1 MHVVSVAI
9 FMPRPRARAREG
21 VSTALLMPG
30 TGKSCAAS
38 SRKQLCKQKSLQRL
52 TRLAERL
59 GAPSGRVC
67 IFLLSTLRSRA
78 SSGYIRALLDFSND
92 MPPSWRARTSEE
104 KDLWLCDFVLE
115 QLEENVPPSRLRTL
129 LAALQKI
136 GLGKFRMPWR
146 VLEGWTT
153 LLPPTQAAALPEAVL
168 RAFCSILVAS
178 HEHVVAT
185 VLVLCYFGVLRV
197 SEALR
202 LSPADVYF
210 VDGAVLLYLAR
221 TKRGMEETV
230 FVQDVFVAR
239 WLRWY
244 LATSAS
250 SKLPNVFLPCS
261 YCRIQRQLEFC
272 SAHLG
277 LSTVRFTSHSC
288 RRGGATRLYMRNW
301 PIESIALFGR
311 WKNVRSCHE
320 YLRRGE
326 VFLMRLRGEA
336 SNASWDLVDVFS
348 DGVWRVWR
356 VTARQLSVLG
366 L

>member
-1 MHVVSVAI
+1 
-9 FMPRPRARAREG
+9 MPRPRARAREG
-21 VSTALLMPG
+21 ASTALLMPG

-92 MPPSWRARTSEE
+92 VPPSWRARTSEE

-115 QLEENVPPSRLRTL
+115 QLEENVPPSRMRTL

-230 FVQDVFVAR
+230 FIQDVFVDR

-244 LATSAS
+244 LVSCNQCKFQIAKYVSALLVRSDSAPAGILQCAPRSEHSPVHFPLVSTGWGNTSLHAQLADRVHRS
-250 SKLPNVFLPCS
+250 LREVEERPQLP
-261 YCRIQRQLEFC
+261 RISPQGRSLFD
-272 SAHLG
+272 AIA
-277 LSTVRFTSHSC
+277 
-288 RRGGATRLYMRNW
+288 RGGEQR
-301 PIESIALFGR
+301 
-311 WKNVRSCHE
+311 
-320 YLRRGE
+320 
-326 VFLMRLRGEA
+326 
-336 SNASWDLVDVFS
+336 
-348 DGVWRVWR
+348 
-356 VTARQLSVLG
+356 VLG
-366 L
+366 FGGCLQ